1 MYIPSLGVSRTFAN
15 RGHKVSFCP
24 NPVFAALVERCGFRF
39 LPLGTV
45 EEYRSAVDNPDLWNS
60 RTSLKVLWAGVAKT
74 MRPLF
79 DLMCNEAGDDTVIAG
94 HPWAFGARF
103 FQEKYGVPM
112 ITLQVS
118 PSTFLS
124 AKQPPIR
131 KQLRIP
137 LFLPYPVRAG
147 LLWAF
152 ERACSTGYAAPT
164 STTCVRTS
172 DFLPFAGSWVAGGT
186 LRKEFWVCFQIGS
199 LLRKPIGRPVLS
211 LPVSRYLTRQNF
223 VSSILSWRIF

>member
-1 MYIPSLGVSRTFAN
+1 
-15 RGHKVSFCP
+15 
-24 NPVFAALVERCGFRF
+24 
-39 LPLGTV
+39 
-45 EEYRSAVDNPDLWNS
+45 VDDPGLWNS
-60 RTSLKVLWAGVAKT
+60 RTSLKVLWAGVART

-79 DLMCNEAGDDTVIAG
+79 DLMCTEAGDDTVIAG

-112 ITLQVS
+112 VTLQVS

-124 AKQPPIR
+124 AKLPPIH

-152 ERACSTGYAAPT
+152 ERGTLATGYAAPT
-164 STTCVRTS
+164 STACVRSS
-172 DFLPFAGSWVAGGT
+172 DFPRSTGHGSVEALPARSSWPISRLVRSSANRLAG
-186 LRKEFWVCFQIGS
+186 RC
-199 LLRKPIGRPVLS
+199 
-211 LPVSRYLTRQNF
+211 
-223 VSSILSWRIF
+223 